1 MRAKTANQKEEIR
14 HAVRS
19 VLYDR
24 QRTAH
29 PAASVL
35 RHLRAAGYDADLED
49 AEAALGF
56 LEQLGIVSCQPDPL
70 GSTRY
75 YQLNAEGILAHERA
89 DEI

>member
-1 MRAKTANQKEEIR
+1 MRAKTASHKEELR
-14 HAVRS
+14 HVTRS

-56 LEQLGIVSCQPDPL
+56 LANLGLVTCQPDPL

-89 DEI
+89 DEM